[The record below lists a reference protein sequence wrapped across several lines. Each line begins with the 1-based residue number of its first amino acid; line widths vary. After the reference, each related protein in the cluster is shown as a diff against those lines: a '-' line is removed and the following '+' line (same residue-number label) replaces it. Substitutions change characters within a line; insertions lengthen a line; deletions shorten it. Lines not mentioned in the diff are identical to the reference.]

1 VPGWVKART
10 DDDEDSESEED
21 LLITET
27 FDTAN
32 DVGEQ
37 DLEPISDEENF
48 VLNEAADAEAGD
60 IMNDIPLIPAV
71 AEKTDKVI

>member
-10 DDDEDSESEED
+10 DDEDSESEED

-27 FDTAN
+27 FDTA
-32 DVGEQ
+32 DSGEE
-37 DLEPISDEENF
+37 DLEPFSDEENF
-48 VLNEAADAEAGD
+48 VLNEAADDD
-60 IMNDIPLIPAV
+60 ITNEIPLIPAV